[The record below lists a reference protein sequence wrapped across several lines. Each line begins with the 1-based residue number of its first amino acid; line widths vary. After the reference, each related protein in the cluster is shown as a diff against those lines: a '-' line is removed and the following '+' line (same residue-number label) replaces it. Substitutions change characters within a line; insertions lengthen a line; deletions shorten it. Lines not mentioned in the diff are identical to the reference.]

1 MEDIKM
7 KGKTYIIS
15 TAILLLLLA
24 TIPPVWIN
32 RTAKASDGAVLTG
45 NVHDFGSD
53 TDGDGSYNYLIAE
66 LEVSVFNA
74 GVYKVEAYA
83 LIGER
88 PYEYLWFYIFN
99 QTYLN
104 TGLQK
109 ISLKF
114 KGLVIYQA
122 KINVTKLADVYLS
135 DAYKQLSY
143 FSEMNLSRTYVYT
156 EFEYGARFTGE
167 IYDAGVDTDGDGLFN
182 YLNITIGVDVS
193 EDNLYEVSISNLANA
208 SYSYYVYSSVR
219 AFLTSGTRYMTISIH
234 GARIYATEATNIIKI
249 NWVYLYWYDEQNP
262 RLYILDWAYEFLLNN
277 AYNYTD
283 FDRPAILT
291 GRITDYGVDPDN
303 DGLINYLNISVEI
316 DVADNG
322 LYEVSIERLA
332 NASNSYI
339 YVYSNARL
347 FLTTGTCYIN
357 LLVPA
362 PKIFNSNVTNIT
374 LINSIKLFWIDEL
387 TYEVYQIDYIEVAPL
402 SRSYN
407 YNNFEYFA
415 RLTGKISDEGVD
427 TDGNGLFNYL
437 KVGVEIEVSEP
448 GVYMLYAWLSENG
461 GPYDI
466 YQEFEGYFDEGKHT
480 VYLEYYGPMLAY
492 NRFSPASLIEIYLYD
507 ESTWTLL
514 DYAPSFNLSRKYD
527 YTLFDAPS
535 EDMQVNFMVYPNGT
549 TVLSGL
555 FNYTH
560 MYPQNNGPL
569 VNASVSLST
578 VGSMTTGSLS
588 GVLILPTDGM
598 FQWPFNSTTALLKS
612 KIQNGLSN
620 TTLALAMLMPPAA
633 SKTYPFNSS
642 DFELSG
648 RYGNGML
655 NFNLFGKTKLPTS
668 LKSMFPF
675 NATDITVKADF
686 ENGEFV
692 GNITFHLIPFIP
704 GFFDIIVDFNGNR
717 TELRLTD
724 QLNITYGDYPPPIGK
739 INSTILEGLLMH
751 LNSTIPGPN
760 GLIANMTDGLIVC
773 TQLNTTKTEWPDGKG
788 AEIRYNA
795 TLNGN
800 FTMLFAKL
808 LNQMMFRGSPQ
819 TEQFAY
825 AILDSVF
832 SSIEKASLT
841 LDYYHTLGQA
851 TADITVS
858 CNVARL
864 WENALEKIPPTVP
877 PDYTA
882 QITAY
887 LKILNATA
895 YAIKDFRLD
904 TTYSSDTQEL
914 TVNALMLTNSTQL
927 EGDIIPLLPET
938 APTEQLRQIFE
949 KYLSIRYCNLT
960 QYTATI
966 NYANGRADFTATW
979 TLEGNFKAELNRI
992 KSFYI
997 EYWNAT
1003 YPWYMPWQ
1011 LRILNE
1017 TVIDASNFSAE
1028 IKLGKDWMLLS
1039 FNGIVL
1045 QPPMDVID
1053 NVRFKLYR
1061 FFNMTSYDPYEPP
1074 REFQKLKITITG
1086 AFNGTRTI
1094 LLYAPGAVPQ
1104 PDFTSTDFKT
1114 MVWENVSI
1122 SSLKDLEFRIA
1133 YQQVVNY
1140 IGTHNVII
1148 FTNSTMSNFNFNP
1161 GLLSISFNVTGTTG
1175 TGFCQVAI
1183 PRSLLYASPTDWTV
1197 KIDGQTLSQAQYTV
1211 TENSDYVF
1219 ITLNYTHSSHRI
1231 EIVGTWVVSEVNPN
1245 ILPIILTIIGIIA
1258 AILTFQQRKNLGKI
1272 KMKCQNI
1279 TRIFKQKS
1287 P

>member
-1 MEDIKM
+1 M
-7 KGKTYIIS
+7 KRKICIPTVVIF
-15 TAILLLLLA
+15 LFLLA
-24 TIPPVWIN
+24 TILPMWIN
-32 RTAKASDGAVLTG
+32 RTAKASDGAELTG
-45 NVHDFGSD
+45 NVYDYGFD
-53 TDGDGSYNYLIAE
+53 TDGDGVYNYLIAE
-66 LEVSVFNA
+66 LEVSVSNA
-74 GVYKVEAYA
+74 GVYEVEAYA
-83 LIGER
+83 LVGER
-88 PYEYLWFYIFN
+88 PYEYLWFYTFN

-135 DAYKQLSY
+135 DAYEQLSY

-156 EFEYGARFTGE
+156 EFEFGARFTGE

-182 YLNITIGVDVS
+182 YL
-193 EDNLYEVSISNLANA
+193 
-208 SYSYYVYSSVR
+208 
-219 AFLTSGTRYMTISIH
+219 
-234 GARIYATEATNIIKI
+234 RI
-249 NWVYLYWYDEQNP
+249 
-262 RLYILDWAYEFLLNN
+262 
-277 AYNYTD
+277 
-283 FDRPAILT
+283 
-291 GRITDYGVDPDN
+291 
-303 DGLINYLNISVEI
+303 
-316 DVADNG
+316 
-322 LYEVSIERLA
+322 
-332 NASNSYI
+332 
-339 YVYSNARL
+339 
-347 FLTTGTCYIN
+347 
-357 LLVPA
+357 
-362 PKIFNSNVTNIT
+362 
-374 LINSIKLFWIDEL
+374 
-387 TYEVYQIDYIEVAPL
+387 
-402 SRSYN
+402 
-407 YNNFEYFA
+407 
-415 RLTGKISDEGVD
+415 
-427 TDGNGLFNYL
+427 
-437 KVGVEIEVSEP
+437 GVEIEVSES
-448 GVYMLYAWLSENG
+448 GVYVLYAYGLSENG
-461 GPYDI
+461 RPYYV
-466 YQEFEGYFDEGKHT
+466 YQGYEGYFDEGKHT

-492 NRFSPASLIEIYLYD
+492 NRFSPASLVDIYLYD
-507 ESTWTLL
+507 RSTWTRL

-535 EDMQVNFMVYPNGT
+535 GDMQVNFMVYPNGT
-549 TVLSGL
+549 IVLSGL

-588 GVLILPTDGM
+588 GVLLLPTDGM
-598 FQWPFNSTTALLKS
+598 FQWPFNSTIALLKS

-620 TTLALAMLMPPAA
+620 TTLTLTVLMPPVA
-633 SKTYPFNSS
+633 SETYPFNSS

-655 NFNLFGKTKLPTS
+655 NFNLSGETKLPTS

-686 ENGEFV
+686 EDGEFT
-692 GNITFHLIPFIP
+692 GNITLHLIPFIP
-704 GFFDIIVDFNGNR
+704 GFLDIVVDFNGNR

-724 QLNITYGDYPPPIGK
+724 HLNITYGEYPPPIGT
-739 INSTILEGLLMH
+739 INSTILEGLLLQ
-751 LNSTIPGPN
+751 LNSTLPGPD
-760 GLIANMTDGLIVC
+760 GLIANMTNGLIIC
-773 TQLNTTKTEWPDGKG
+773 TQLNTTKMEWPDGKG

-800 FTMLFAKL
+800 FTMLFATL
-808 LNQMMFRGSPQ
+808 LNQMMFGGSPQ
-819 TEQFAY
+819 SEQFAY

-832 SSIEKASLT
+832 SSVEKASLT

-851 TADITVS
+851 TADITAS
-858 CNVARL
+858 CNVVRL

-887 LKILNATA
+887 IKILNATA

-904 TTYSSDTQEL
+904 TKYSSDTQKL
-914 TVNALMLTNSTQL
+914 TVNALMLINSTQL

-979 TLEGNFKAELNRI
+979 TLEGDFKAELNHI

-1003 YPWYMPWQ
+1003 NPWYMPWQ

-1017 TVIDASNFSAE
+1017 TIIDVSNFSAE
-1028 IKLGKDWMLLS
+1028 IKLGEDWMLLS
-1039 FNGIVL
+1039 FDGLIL
-1045 QPPMDVID
+1045 EPPKDVVD

-1086 AFNGTRTI
+1086 AFNGTSTI
-1094 LLYAPGAVPQ
+1094 LLYAPDTVPE

-1122 SSLKDLEFRIA
+1122 SSLKDLEFHVA

-1161 GLLSISFNVTGTTG
+1161 SLPGISFNVTGTTG

-1219 ITLNYTHSSHRI
+1219 ITLSYTHSSHQI
-1231 EIVGTWVVSEVNPN
+1231 EIIGTWVVSEYNQS
-1245 ILPIILTIIGIIA
+1245 LQIILVLLAITLAITIFA
-1258 AILTFQQRKNLGKI
+1258 FKQRKNIDKV
-1272 KMKCQNI
+1272 KQKCQGTIQAYI
-1279 TRIFKQKS
+1279 TKIVNHLANK
-1287 P
+1287 